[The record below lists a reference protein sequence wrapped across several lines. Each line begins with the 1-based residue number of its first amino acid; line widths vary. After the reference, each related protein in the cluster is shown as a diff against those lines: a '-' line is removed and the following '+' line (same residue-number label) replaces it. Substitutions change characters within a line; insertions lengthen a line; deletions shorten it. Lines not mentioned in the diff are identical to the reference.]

1 MQKTVLI
8 IDDEEPTLEMF
19 SLMLEA
25 YGYKVLAARDGE
37 EGLAAFERD
46 APDIVLTDIKM
57 PGMDGIEVLRQIKER
72 DPRAEVI
79 VITGH
84 GDMDLA
90 IRALNL
96 DATDF
101 INKPIQRQTLS
112 QALKRAEERLA
123 LAQSRMNEVEVST
136 YGGAAIISIKGNL
149 TSQSEAFL
157 LSAYKE
163 AVALGKDRILLHFD
177 DSASINGAG
186 IAILTHILL
195 DAREQGR
202 DMALAGLSENFKK
215 VFTIV
220 GITELVNLY
229 DTDEEALAAR

>member
-1 MQKTVLI
+1 MQQTVLI

-25 YGYKVLAARDGE
+25 YGYKVLSARDGE
-37 EGLAAFERD
+37 EGLEIFGARR
-46 APDIVLTDIKM
+46 PDIVLTDIKM
-57 PGMDGIEVLRQIKER
+57 PGLDGIEVLRRIKER

-101 INKPIQRQTLS
+101 INKPIQRQALS
-112 QALKRAEERLA
+112 QALKRAEERLK
-123 LAQSRMNEVEVST
+123 LTRDQENEVEVST
-136 YGGAAIISIKGNL
+136 FGGAAIISIKGNL
-149 TSQSEAFL
+149 TSQSEGYL
-157 LSAYKE
+157 MSAYKE
-163 AVALGKDRILLHFD
+163 AVGLGKGRILLHFD

-186 IAILTHILL
+186 IALLTQLL
-195 DAREQGR
+195 QEARDQGR
-202 DMALAGLSENFKK
+202 HVALAGLSENFKK
-215 VFTIV
+215 VFAVV
-220 GITELVNLY
+220 GIDKLAPIH
-229 DTDEEALAAR
+229 DTDEEALAAD